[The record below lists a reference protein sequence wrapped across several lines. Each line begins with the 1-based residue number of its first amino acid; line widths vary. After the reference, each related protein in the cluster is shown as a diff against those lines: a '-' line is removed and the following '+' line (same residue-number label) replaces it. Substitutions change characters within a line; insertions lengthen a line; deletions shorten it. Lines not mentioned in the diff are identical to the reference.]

1 MLLVPVIINS
11 TAISLSW
18 GEVNCTE
25 RNGAI
30 TGYSVQYSI
39 VGGMQS
45 ITINVTGDV
54 TSTVIGGLTKL
65 TYYLVSVAAI
75 NGNGIGPYSN
85 KQDVYIR
92 KHAIIIMKS
101 NYDNYIDLFYSIAGI
116 SSINGSFLSV
126 SNDLSTQQIQVNCYT
141 FRVEPNQVTWRIGS
155 ELIDSSYQP
164 VNGSQ
169 LLDSIDQTYRH
180 YITLNG
186 SFSVGMS
193 ISCNTHVNESITSGL
208 SYDLKG
214 LWTIQAYSL
223 SIKLLVTI
231 SSTLA
236 SSQWSISYHIV

>member
-45 ITINVTGDV
+45 TTINVTGDV

-92 KHAIIIMKS
+92 KHVIIMMKS
-101 NYDNYIDLFYSIAGI
+101 NYDNCIDHFFSIAGI
-116 SSINGSFLSV
+116 SSINGSLLSV

-169 LLDSIDQTYRH
+169 LLDSVDQIYRQ

-186 SFSVGMS
+186 SFSVGLN
-193 ISCNTHVNESITSGL
+193 ISCDASVNGATSTFTYELQGL
-208 SYDLKG
+208 F
-214 LWTIQAYSL
+214 I
-223 SIKLLVTI
+223 
-231 SSTLA
+231 
-236 SSQWSISYHIV
+236 